1 MADDNSAP
9 PRRTQELVE
18 ELRRRVDERRRT
30 GAYPVGLEENLDS
43 HFRRIVA
50 QRTGDVE
57 MAKAAVA
64 RVQSTIAFTRARIP
78 VGSDVPAGAF
88 AHRAVGKL
96 VSRQTQGVL
105 EQVEDFAN
113 AVLDALTAMLGVLEV
128 PGTHEHADL
137 ASQLDALLER
147 VTDLLRVEAGP
158 EAVVAELLDRVAR
171 LEAAAARQRFDP
183 WFSNARFEEAFRG
196 APEELLNPYRDLAEH
211 FVGCT
216 PVLDIGCGRGE
227 FLELLAEKGVEG
239 RGVELDPELVALATA
254 QGLRVEHGDGL
265 ERLASEADGSLGGIV
280 LIQVIEHLTPQ
291 EVLDLVAMAHAKLRE
306 GGRIIVETVNPQ
318 SLYVFAH
325 SLYVDPT
332 HARPVH
338 PAYLDF
344 LFREAGFP
352 HVEIHWRALPEDRLE
367 TPGAEAGEAVAAN
380 VRRLNDLVFGPQD
393 YAILALR

>member
-1 MADDNSAP
+1 MGGDSGSS
-9 PRRTQELVE
+9 RKTQELVE
-18 ELRRRVDERRRT
+18 ELRRRVDERRRA
-30 GAYPVGLEENLDS
+30 GAYPVGLEEDLDS

-64 RVQSTIAFTRARIP
+64 RVQSTMAFNRARIP
-78 VGSDVPAGAF
+78 FQSDVPAGAF

-105 EQVEDFAN
+105 EQVQDFAN

-137 ASQLDALLER
+137 TSQLDALLER
-147 VTDLLRVEAGP
+147 VTDLLRVQPGP

-171 LEAAAARQRFDP
+171 LEAANARHRFEP
-183 WFSNARFEEAFRG
+183 WFGNARFEEAFRG
-196 APEELLNPYRDLAEH
+196 APDELRSHYRDLAEQ
-211 FVGCT
+211 FVGCG

-227 FLELLAEKGVEG
+227 FLELLAEKDIEG
-239 RGVELDPELVALATA
+239 IGVELDPELVALATG
-254 QGLRVEHGDGL
+254 QGLRVESGDGL
-265 ERLASEADGSLGGIV
+265 ERLAAAGDGSLGGIV
-280 LIQVIEHLTPQ
+280 LIQVIEHLTAQ

-306 GGRIIVETVNPQ
+306 GGRIVVETVNPQ

-352 HVEIHWRALPEDRLE
+352 HVEIHWRALPDERLE
-367 TPGAEAGEAVAAN
+367 APGPEAGEAVAAN
-380 VRRLNDLVFGPQD
+380 VRRLNDLVYGPQD